1 MPLWEGCGIKR
12 SLWEEA
18 S

>member
-1 MPLWEGCGIKR
+1 MSE

-18 S
+18 TI